1 MDVQF
6 WRVRHVR
13 LKMRENK
20 TDEVILARNRERYN
34 KNKESY
40 LKRASEWRKKNV
52 DKCKEYKVKYYKENQ
67 HIIQRYRVEN
77 KEKLKLKARDW
88 YLRNNFGISLDE
100 YNEILKQQDYG
111 CKVCSR
117 KESKDSRRKVLFVDH
132 NHKTGKIRGILCD
145 SCNFVLGLM
154 EDNVTNIRK
163 LADYLEKTQ
172 GQQ

>member
-1 MDVQF
+1 
-6 WRVRHVR
+6 
-13 LKMRENK
+13 MRENK

-40 LKRASEWRKKNV
+40 LKRASEWRKNNV

-100 YNEILKQQDYG
+100 YNEI
-111 CKVCSR
+111 
-117 KESKDSRRKVLFVDH
+117 F
-132 NHKTGKIRGILCD
+132 KTSSLCRI
-145 SCNFVLGLM
+145 SFS
-154 EDNVTNIRK
+154 
-163 LADYLEKTQ
+163 
-172 GQQ
+172 